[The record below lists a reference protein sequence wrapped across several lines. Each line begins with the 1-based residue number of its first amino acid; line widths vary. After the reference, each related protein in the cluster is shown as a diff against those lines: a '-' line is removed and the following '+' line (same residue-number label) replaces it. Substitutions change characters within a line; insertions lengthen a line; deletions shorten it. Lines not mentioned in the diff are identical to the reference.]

1 MKVPLAAV
9 AFAILRVL
17 AVAVVTSGGGM
28 HGTRWE
34 HVRSPP
40 CCTGGAY
47 AALDGRSAPPH
58 ELPRWYP
65 RRIEYGPFE
74 RGAPPLALRVAGACF
89 VGRVAGRTR
98 MHRAKRWRAAAREH
112 SNGGEGY
119 VRALSN
125 VVFFFSTMLFQNG
138 Y

>member
-1 MKVPLAAV
+1 
-9 AFAILRVL
+9 
-17 AVAVVTSGGGM
+17 M